1 MEKYSEKKKK
11 KKGQGRKTLR
21 RFDIGVFVRRENIS
35 HIQREKQTDRQ
46 RQTDRQTDRETDR
59 DRQTD
64 RQTDTE
70 RAWLHSLLFEQ
81 STVSRTF
88 TCTQG
93 LAVSVG
99 VQKEQNRLQ
108 QLIIRYVCMDV
119 ADTSGY
125 IYTAHFLTITRRAL
139 DSI

>member
-1 MEKYSEKKKK
+1 MSSSEEK
-11 KKGQGRKTLR
+11 
-21 RFDIGVFVRRENIS
+21 IS
-35 HIQREKQTDRQ
+35 HTYRERNRQTE
-46 RQTDRQTDRETDR
+46 TDRQTEKQTE
-59 DRQTD
+59 TD